1 MSRSADALRCVVI
14 RHEQKVA
21 LGNIAPVLVEHG
33 YTIEYADADSP
44 DFAES
49 LSRAR
54 DVDLVVVLG
63 SERAVY
69 EEHAFLSPE
78 LAFLRS
84 RLAAEQATF
93 GVCFGAQV
101 IAEALGGDGTVRRGP
116 APDVGFRAIEPTP
129 AGLASPVRHVVDV
142 PMAEWHGDTFALPD
156 GVTLLAS
163 SSAYAHE
170 AYGIGSWLL
179 AVQFHPELTAP
190 MHEEWVATGR
200 EYLESAG
207 LDEAALRAEAAK
219 RLDAQQRA
227 SRALVTEY
235 LEGLPSAR

>member
-1 MSRSADALRCVVI
+1 MDDALRCVVI
-14 RHEQKVA
+14 QHEKKVS
-21 LGNIAPVLVEHG
+21 LGNIEPVLVEHG

-54 DVDLVVVLG
+54 DAELVVVLG

-69 EEHAFLSPE
+69 EDHAFLSPE

-84 RLAAEQATF
+84 RVEAEQPTF

-101 IAEALGGDGTVRRGP
+101 IAEALGGEGTVRRGP
-116 APDVGFRAIEPTP
+116 VPDVGFRAIEPTP
-129 AGLASPVRHVVDV
+129 SGLASPVRHVADV
-142 PMAEWHGDTFALPD
+142 PMAEWHGDTFALPE

-163 SSAYAHE
+163 SSAYANE

-179 AVQFHPELTAP
+179 ALQFHPELTAA
-190 MHEEWVATGR
+190 MHEEWVDTGR
-200 EYLESAG
+200 DYLESVG
-207 LDEAALRAEAAK
+207 IDEAALRAKAAE

-227 SRALVTEY
+227 SRALVAEY
-235 LEGLPSAR
+235 LEGLPSARTR